1 MALLTQAVA
10 VQFGEGHQ
18 MVRGEGE
25 SVTNE
30 FDWPARVVQALD
42 SLRVKLGQGSTARE
56 AEMAEALDECIS
68 RMRRG
73 ESVAACSNVHPATC
87 KLIGMMLSTTQSAS
101 PTLEAS
107 RLEQFMASPRVQR
120 EIRLEDRPTR
130 TLVIH
135 SDREK
140 HAGGIFSN
148 AWITLVRALA
158 GRRVQGAV
166 HRPKGKRQC

>member
-1 MALLTQAVA
+1 
-10 VQFGEGHQ
+10 
-18 MVRGEGE
+18 MVRGK
-25 SVTNE
+25 STSNE
-30 FDWPARVVQALD
+30 FDWPAQVVQALD
-42 SLRVKLGQGSTARE
+42 SLRIKLGQGSTASE
-56 AEMAEALDECIS
+56 AEIAEALDECIS

-73 ESVAACSNVHPATC
+73 ESVAACSDVHPVTC

-107 RLEQFMASPRVQR
+107 RLEQFAASPRAQR
-120 EIRLEDRPTR
+120 EMRLKDRPTR

-140 HAGGIFSN
+140 HAGRIFGN
-148 AWITLVRALA
+148 AWITLVRSLA
-158 GRRVQGAV
+158 GRRGQGAV